1 MLSRKKQEEL
11 REQRASLNYPVAQ
24 IKRTSQETLEINGQS
39 FVLVDNYR
47 DALDIEALAD
57 RYMDILDI
65 YDFVVGDWSYEQLRL
80 KGFFA
85 DDAKIGSLE
94 QKIKHLPD
102 YLLEYGSFGAAYF
115 VLLHERT
122 GEEIQKRN
130 EAFWIQ
136 QKHQNQEY
144 SRSKQN
150 KNQSQRSASRKSYQ
164 GNKADNRHKSS
175 GPNQNKEKH
184 KQRRSNKKLESTK
197 GPSFSISQNKESN
210 KNTQKQKPVKRKVVT
225 KRQHSFSIKE
235 KGDKA

>member
-11 REQRASLNYPVAQ
+11 KEQRASFNYPIAQ
-24 IKRTSQETLEINGQS
+24 IKQTSQETLEINGQS

-57 RYMDILDI
+57 RYMDILDV

-85 DDAKIGSLE
+85 NDAKIGSLE

-102 YLLEYGSFGAAYF
+102 YLLEYGSFGASYF

-130 EAFWIQ
+130 EAFWTQ
-136 QKHQNQEY
+136 QKDQNQEP
-144 SRSKQN
+144 SRSRQN

-164 GNKADNRHKSS
+164 RKKTDNHHQSS
-175 GPNQNKEKH
+175 ELKQNNGKQ
-184 KQRRSNKKLESTK
+184 KQRRSNKKHESAK

-210 KNTQKQKPVKRKVVT
+210 KNTENQKPVKRKVVT

>member
-130 EAFWIQ
+130 EAFWTQ
-136 QKHQNQEY
+136 QKQQNQES

-150 KNQSQRSASRKSYQ
+150 KNQTQRSASRKSYQ
-164 GNKADNRHKSS
+164 GNKADNRHNRLGQTKIKRNTNSDGQTRSLKVLKGHLSQFHKIKS
-175 GPNQNKEKH
+175 
-184 KQRRSNKKLESTK
+184 R
-197 GPSFSISQNKESN
+197 
-210 KNTQKQKPVKRKVVT
+210 
-225 KRQHSFSIKE
+225 IKIP
-235 KGDKA
+235 

>member
-122 GEEIQKRN
+122 G
-130 EAFWIQ
+130 
-136 QKHQNQEY
+136 
-144 SRSKQN
+144 
-150 KNQSQRSASRKSYQ
+150 
-164 GNKADNRHKSS
+164 
-175 GPNQNKEKH
+175 
-184 KQRRSNKKLESTK
+184 
-197 GPSFSISQNKESN
+197 
-210 KNTQKQKPVKRKVVT
+210 
-225 KRQHSFSIKE
+225 
-235 KGDKA
+235 

>member
-130 EAFWIQ
+130 EAFWTQ
-136 QKHQNQEY
+136 QKHQNQES

-150 KNQSQRSASRKSYQ
+150 KKNTKTKNLQEEK
-164 GNKADNRHKSS
+164 KIKT
-175 GPNQNKEKH
+175 KH
-184 KQRRSNKKLESTK
+184 KGQRVGNLTK
-197 GPSFSISQNKESN
+197 GTKQTTDINRLGQTKIKRNTNSDGQTRSLKVLKGHLSQFHKIKSRIKIPKN
-210 KNTQKQKPVKRKVVT
+210 KN
-225 KRQHSFSIKE
+225 
-235 KGDKA
+235 